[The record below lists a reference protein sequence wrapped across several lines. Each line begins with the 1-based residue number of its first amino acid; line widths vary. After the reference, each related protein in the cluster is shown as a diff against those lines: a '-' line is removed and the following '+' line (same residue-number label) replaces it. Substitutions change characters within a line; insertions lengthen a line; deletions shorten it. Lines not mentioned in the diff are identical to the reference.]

1 MPGDQ
6 APPSSAEPP
15 SPTRRPTLR
24 TSLVIPARF
33 RGPRDSANGGYVA
46 ARVASYVGVTSVDET
61 APHGVEPRP
70 VTAVLRS
77 PVSLD
82 VPLDLTVD
90 GDDVTLYED
99 GSLVAE
105 AEPGEL
111 DTDPLEP
118 VTYSGAIAAGE
129 RFADRAV
136 DHPMPTCFGCGTER
150 TAGDGLC
157 LAIGPVADDR
167 VATAWVPD
175 PSLLPPGAQE
185 GPIAPEI
192 VWTVLDCTAAWAWD
206 FPAEPALLG
215 TMTGV
220 VDEAPYVGDRCVAV
234 ATVTGREGR
243 KIRTATCLYDADGR
257 VLGRAQSVWITV
269 DRSRL

>member
-1 MPGDQ
+1 MPGEQ
-6 APPSSAEPP
+6 APPSNAEPP
-15 SPTRRPTLR
+15 SPATRPSRLR
-24 TSLVIPARF
+24 TSVVIPARF

-46 ARVASYVGVTSVDET
+46 ARVASYVGVTSVDAT

-82 VPLDLTVD
+82 VPLELAVD
-90 GDDVTLYED
+90 GDRVTLHE
-99 GSLVAE
+99 GGALVAE

-118 VTYSGAIAAGE
+118 VTYADALAAGE
-129 RFADRAV
+129 RFAGV
-136 DHPMPTCFGCGTER
+136 SDHPMPTCFGCGTER
-150 TAGDGLC
+150 APGDGLR
-157 LAIGPVADDR
+157 LAIGAVSGDL

-175 PSLLPPGAQE
+175 RSLLPPGAQE
-185 GPIAPEI
+185 GPIAPEF
-192 VWTVLDCTAAWAWD
+192 VWSVLDCTAAWAWD
-206 FPAEPALLG
+206 FGAEPALLG

-220 VDEAPYVGDRCVAV
+220 VDEAPYVGDHCAAV
-234 ATVTGREGR
+234 ATVTGRDGR